1 MPAWGW
7 IVVGA
12 ALLGAELLIPSDF
25 FLVFLGLSALAVGL
39 LGLVG
44 PALPAPVQWLL
55 FAVLAVV
62 SLVGFR
68 RRVRARFVQTGSDP
82 RVDDTLAGE
91 VAVAREP
98 LAPGAIGKAEL
109 RGSVWNARNAG
120 RQTLAAGQRARVE
133 RVEGLVL
140 QLRAEAEAADAV
152 GGGGETWR
160 R

>member
-25 FLVFLGLSALAVGL
+25 FLVVLGLAALAVGL
-39 LGLVG
+39 VGFVG
-44 PALPAPVQWLL
+44 PTLPAGVQWAL

-91 VAVAREP
+91 VAVAREA

-120 RQTLAAGQRARVE
+120 REALAVGQRARVV

-140 QLRAEAEAADAV
+140 HVQAEAEVA

>member
-1 MPAWGW
+1 M
-7 IVVGA
+7 VVGA
-12 ALLGAELLIPSDF
+12 ALLGAELMIPSDF

-39 LGLVG
+39 LGLAG
-44 PALPAPVQWLL
+44 PELSAPVQWAL
-55 FAVLAVV
+55 FAVLAVI

-68 RRVRARFVQTGSDP
+68 RRVRARFVQTGRDP

-91 VAVAREP
+91 VAVAREA

-120 RQTLAAGQRARVE
+120 QQALAPGQRARVE

-140 QLRAEAEAADAV
+140 QLRAEDEAADAA

>member
-25 FLVFLGLSALAVGL
+25 FLVFLGLAALAVGL
-39 LGLVG
+39 VGFVG
-44 PALPAPVQWLL
+44 PTLPAGVQWAL

-91 VAVAREP
+91 VAVAREA

-120 RQTLAAGQRARVE
+120 REALAVGQRARVV

-140 QLRAEAEAADAV
+140 HVQAEAEVA
-152 GGGGETWR
+152 GGGGEAWR

>member
-7 IVVGA
+7 MVVGA
-12 ALLGAELLIPSDF
+12 ALLGAELMIPADF
-25 FLVFLGLSALAVGL
+25 FLVFLGLSALVVGL
-39 LGLVG
+39 LGLIG
-44 PALPAPVQWLL
+44 PATPAWAQWTL
-55 FAVLAVV
+55 FGVLSVV

-68 RRVRARFVQTGSDP
+68 RRVRSRFIQTGSDP
-82 RVDDTLAGE
+82 RVNDTLAGE
-91 VAVAREP
+91 VAVAREA

-120 RQTLAAGQRARVE
+120 RQALAAGQRARVE

-140 QLRAEAEAADAV
+140 QLRAEAEAADPAGA
-152 GGGGETWR
+152 GGDTWR